1 MRAREVYELR
11 REPALPQRRWWRRLG
26 QLLTLVSLFDPVPG
40 GGARTVIVERA
51 TGRVVGAVRQRFGQ
65 DFYDVHLEEDLL
77 TLSVEDFRDKW
88 CSDPAE

>member
-1 MRAREVYELR
+1 M
-11 REPALPQRRWWRRLG
+11 
-26 QLLTLVSLFDPVPG
+26 
-40 GGARTVIVERA
+40 IVERA